1 MASEDCVQHVLC
13 SALELELMA
22 QLNTWSWLNT
32 LSWGTVGGQVLKPAL
47 LYKYCPAIKYA
58 SSQGLK
64 WGKKHKNL
72 LLIAQPLLPL
82 FLFFLLCP
90 HSVFFFPCVHFK
102 VTFLAYTVNATCLPY
117 SSHLP
122 T

>member
-47 LYKYCPAIKYA
+47 LYKYCPEIKYA

-64 WGKKHKNL
+64 WGKK
-72 LLIAQPLLPL
+72 AQKSAADSTA
-82 FLFFLLCP
+82 FA
-90 HSVFFFPCVHFK
+90 SFFFFFCALTQCF
-102 VTFLAYTVNATCLPY
+102 FFSMC
-117 SSHLP
+117 SF
-122 T
+122 

>member
-72 LLIAQPLLPL
+72 LLIAQPLLP
-82 FLFFLLCP
+82 
-90 HSVFFFPCVHFK
+90 FFFFFCALTQWFFFHVFILK
-102 VTFLAYTVNATCLPY
+102 
-117 SSHLP
+117 
-122 T
+122 